1 MTSSYSITFTAEAI
15 RHLEAFRRHERVRL
29 LDGIRTQ
36 LQHQPGVPTRSRKA
50 MRANPL
56 SDWELRVGRFRVF
69 YEVDEGLR
77 SVRVLAVGE
86 KRRERLVIGGR
97 EFKL

>member
-1 MTSSYSITFTAEAI
+1 
-15 RHLEAFRRHERVRL
+15 
-29 LDGIRTQ
+29 
-36 LQHQPGVPTRSRKA
+36 